1 MRVFTGV
8 AESPR
13 ADGRQKM
20 TTNRYKCMDLS
31 YATAF
36 IDMAKCEAIT
46 IIVSNGTWMD
56 NCFGLHFFCENPKF
70 CARSVQLL

>member
-1 MRVFTGV
+1 
-8 AESPR
+8 
-13 ADGRQKM
+13 
-20 TTNRYKCMDLS
+20 MDLS
-31 YATAF
+31 YAEAF

-70 CARSVQLL
+70 CARPVQLL